1 MIDFVIRIR
10 ILFMMS
16 SDISDFTYDKL
27 LSLASRYNRRLQQD
41 KMSRLPFLDGATGIA
56 QRPCL
61 LYRNQSEREGGYLTQ
76 IYRYRPHRWK
86 KSRRTGQLPSFL
98 YHGDFLNGN
107 TRIDRFNNVPGND
120 LNSREVDDD
129 DSRST
134 WAACPEYDVDSD
146 TSDIADENFSVRRR
160 RRKGRTPRISR
171 SAHSGPG
178 RRRSA
183 YSGFDDDSNDRQ
195 TSLPVFLCEFCGVR
209 YRSRAGLNYHINS
222 QHSETPRM
230 SCARPAFM
238 SPYRGDHHQSHHQ
251 QQQQPHQPQTNHL
264 LNGSLNNSGITSS
277 YSSSSHSNHV
287 TNKNSE
293 NINPLPSNGPVASS
307 RIRPSVV
314 EQGGSLII
322 EARGWKDMNATDSA
336 EYTCDFCLGNERLN
350 KKTGQSEDMLRCS
363 DCGRF
368 AHFSCLQFTPN
379 MITSVHTYRWQ
390 CIECKTCW
398 LCGTSENDE
407 QMLFCDDCDRGYHM
421 YCLSPPLSE
430 PPEGSWSCK
439 LCVERFQSTA
449 ASFSSTSLIEV
460 NTIKKSDTSNN
471 SINHSSSSNND
482 TRSIYGTNLNV
493 PCPSTATATPVSSSS
508 SVGGGGVFQPSFNV
522 ATSSSSSASSSS
534 SSTSSVTSSV
544 SSSSSSS
551 SAALFQPSTHLQ
563 QILINHID
571 PSVS

>member
-1 MIDFVIRIR
+1 MLVSFLEDWII
-10 ILFMMS
+10 FMMS

-27 LSLASRYNRRLQQD
+27 LALASRYNRRLQQD

-61 LYRNQSEREGGYLTQ
+61 LYRNQREREGGYLTQ

-86 KSRRTGQLPSFL
+86 KSRRAGQLPSFL
-98 YHGDFLNGN
+98 YHGDTLNGN
-107 TRIDRFNNVPGND
+107 LKTGYDVNPK
-120 LNSREVDDD
+120 EVDDED
-129 DSRST
+129 NRST

-146 TSDIADENFSVRRR
+146 ASDLMDENPVVRRR

-183 YSGFDDDSNDRQ
+183 YSGFDDDANDRQ

-230 SCARPAFM
+230 SCARPAFK
-238 SPYRGDHHQSHHQ
+238 SPYRGDGHHHNHHSHHHQ
-251 QQQQPHQPQTNHL
+251 QQPQISHL
-264 LNGSLNNSGITSS
+264 LNGSLNNSGISNNYPS
-277 YSSSSHSNHV
+277 GSHSNSLN
-287 TNKNSE
+287 NKNNDNS
-293 NINPLPSNGPVASS
+293 NLFSSANGPIAPS
-307 RIRPSVV
+307 RVRPSTV
-314 EQGGSLII
+314 EKGGSLII
-322 EARGWKDMNATDSA
+322 EAREWRDVNVTDST
-336 EYTCDFCLGNERLN
+336 ENTCDFCLGDERLN
-350 KKTGQSEDMLRCS
+350 KKTGQPEDLLRCS

-379 MITSVHTYRWQ
+379 MIASVHTYRWQ

-421 YCLSPPLSE
+421 YCLDPPLSE

-439 LCVERFQSTA
+439 LCVERFQTTA
-449 ASFSSTSLIEV
+449 ASYSTSLV
-460 NTIKKSDTSNN
+460 DVGMTKKSDTYNN
-471 SINHSSSSNND
+471 VINHND
-482 TRSIYGTNLNV
+482 VNTCESKLNV
-493 PCPSTATATPVSSSS
+493 PCCSTALTSSVVSTVDVAAASFQTPLTSSSPSSSS
-508 SVGGGGVFQPSFNV
+508 
-522 ATSSSSSASSSS
+522 
-534 SSTSSVTSSV
+534 
-544 SSSSSSS
+544 
-551 SAALFQPSTHLQ
+551 LFQSSTHLQ
-563 QILINHID
+563 KILINYID
-571 PSVS
+571 PTVS